1 MSSGAWGTWRSFLI
15 RRSFIKHL
23 RYISRFNLDVTP
35 YQNFCYR
42 AYFGKVYLLVLE
54 VGVVDLGGAAPPPS
68 QLEPGER
75 VDAALVRSQSRA
87 RTLTA
92 PEKIQGV

>member
-1 MSSGAWGTWRSFLI
+1 MTL
-15 RRSFIKHL
+15 
-23 RYISRFNLDVTP
+23 YE
-35 YQNFCYR
+35 NFCYR

-75 VDAALVRSQSRA
+75 VDAALVCSQSCA

-92 PEKIQGV
+92 PEKIQGDITNL